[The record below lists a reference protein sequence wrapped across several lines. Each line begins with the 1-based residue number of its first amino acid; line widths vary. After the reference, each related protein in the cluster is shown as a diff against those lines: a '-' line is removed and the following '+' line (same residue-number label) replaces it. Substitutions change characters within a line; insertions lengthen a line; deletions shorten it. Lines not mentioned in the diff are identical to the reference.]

1 MYCLY
6 HQCRNTKGLE
16 DDACSKCLGSVHIFH
31 SPECPK
37 DSNAGQIEPHESAV
51 PEGVVEIE
59 DLSAEVNSETE
70 REKSSDGAADTP
82 GEDDLDVEDLDSD
95 DAEGWLC
102 GRMGIVVLVAC
113 YLLHFFLSC
122 LPNSNLPRMKDEN
135 IPQTRLSPG
144 SLRSSGALVCP
155 RVASRRRRCATAGAP
170 VRPTP

>member
-1 MYCLY
+1 MAPGGAGKNALHSAAKPGNATAVRLIISRIENCIPLGTSQEPHVNVGDDDGWTPLCWAASGTREDDSSHGIVYCLY

-31 SPECPK
+31 SPEWPK
-37 DSNAGQIEPHESAV
+37 DPNAGQIEPHESAV

-95 DAEGWLC
+95 DAKG
-102 GRMGIVVLVAC
+102 
-113 YLLHFFLSC
+113 
-122 LPNSNLPRMKDEN
+122 
-135 IPQTRLSPG
+135 
-144 SLRSSGALVCP
+144 
-155 RVASRRRRCATAGAP
+155 
-170 VRPTP
+170 

>member
-1 MYCLY
+1 M
-6 HQCRNTKGLE
+6 R
-16 DDACSKCLGSVHIFH
+16 
-31 SPECPK
+31 EC
-37 DSNAGQIEPHESAV
+37 
-51 PEGVVEIE
+51 
-59 DLSAEVNSETE
+59 
-70 REKSSDGAADTP
+70 SDGAADTP
-82 GEDDLDVEDLDSD
+82 GENDLDVEDLDSD
-95 DAEGWLC
+95 DAKGWLC
-102 GRMGIVVLVAC
+102 GRMGIVFLVAC